1 MGIIVDTKMISNMYI
16 SLFVLGALL
25 VLSGCATITPKDQTL
40 LDESV
45 TLCFSKAECDIKWS
59 AAKEWAFNHS
69 NMKPNIYSDD
79 FIEGDDSTK
88 DSRHLAFII
97 RKQPTANQGVYAIS
111 INVWCN
117 NISGCVPPI
126 KDAIS
131 DFDKYVNS
139 TVTHDKS
146 YSVKNL
152 KSGDIQKP
160 KSGFRAG
167 VVNNKI
173 IVKTVNSGSP
183 AQKAG
188 LMANDIII
196 ACDNVQLTDMNSF
209 INLMQ
214 NVRFGDTKQIRI
226 QRGNDILDLSI
237 VYPTLDETKSYEP
250 QSEKVDTKAK
260 NDNN

>member
-1 MGIIVDTKMISNMYI
+1 MISNRYT

-25 VLSGCATITPKDQTL
+25 VLSGCATITSKDQTL
-40 LDESV
+40 LDETV
-45 TLCFSKAECDIKWS
+45 TLCSSKAECDVKWS
-59 AAKEWAFNHS
+59 AAKEWALNHS
-69 NMKPNIYSDD
+69 NMKLNLYSED
-79 FIEGDDSTK
+79 FIEADDSTK

-97 RKQPTANQGVYAIS
+97 RKQPTANPGVYAIS

-117 NISGCVPPI
+117 NMSGCVPPI

-131 DFDKYVNS
+131 DFNKSVNA
-139 TVTHDKS
+139 TVTHDKP
-146 YSVKNL
+146 YSAKNINNV
-152 KSGDIQKP
+152 DIQKP

-167 VVNNKI
+167 IVNNKI

-214 NVRFGDTKQIRI
+214 KVQFGDTKQIRI

-237 VYPTLDETKSYEP
+237 VYPTLDGTKSYAP

-260 NDNN
+260 NDDD